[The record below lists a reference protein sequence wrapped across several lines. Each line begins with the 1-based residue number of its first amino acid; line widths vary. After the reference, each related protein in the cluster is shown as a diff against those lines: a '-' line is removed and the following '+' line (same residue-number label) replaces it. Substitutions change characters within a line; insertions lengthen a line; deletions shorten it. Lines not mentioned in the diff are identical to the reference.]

1 MHRILIAA
9 ALSCAAIQPIAAQEG
24 SCTSEQ
30 DILANHRMA
39 LIERLGPADAALFM
53 AELAKLV
60 GDPPQA
66 IKPSAVLVFDSESG
80 LQLQFFDENHCAS
93 FGASMSGNLFTTI
106 RSKID
111 DVTRAESEVKRFEL
125 SIDGERKRLQK
136 TLEAAKLGLK
146 NARIQMAV
154 ELQKVDGVGFT
165 KAAELVKE
173 VNRA

>member
-1 MHRILIAA
+1 MSDPAEGTVQEEQEVEVCDQNHIEDLDAQA
-9 ALSCAAIQPIAAQEG
+9 KTFLS
-24 SCTSEQ
+24 T
-30 DILANHRMA
+30 
-39 LIERLGPADAALFM
+39 
-53 AELAKLV
+53 
-60 GDPPQA
+60 
-66 IKPSAVLVFDSESG
+66 
-80 LQLQFFDENHCAS
+80 
-93 FGASMSGNLFTTI
+93 FTTI